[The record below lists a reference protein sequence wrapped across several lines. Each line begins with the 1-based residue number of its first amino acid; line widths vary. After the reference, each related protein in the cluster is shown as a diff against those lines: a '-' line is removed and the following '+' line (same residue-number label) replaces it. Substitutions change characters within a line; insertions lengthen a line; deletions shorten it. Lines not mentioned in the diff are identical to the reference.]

1 MLTGATL
8 RQIEMPAI
16 TATPPALNH
25 GTTAPADIGRND
37 KKTINND
44 FENYLKGKSPK
55 EEKKSIIKTNST
67 IVSNGAL
74 KAYEILIRYMMFS
87 RNDQIRIA
95 SELDQ
100 IASLQSKYIPNSN
113 PTQIITLIY
122 KYYNLNP
129 NDKYFDLYLE
139 FISKIQVYFK
149 SNEIMIIEK
158 FLDPLAA
165 NLKDFYNDRIK
176 NTIVTDEKKKQKE
189 INDCYKKLVSLI
201 INSAI
206 KEYKDLIKNNPNDQ
220 TQYSQ
225 EIIKLKL
232 ELTAVSK
239 G

>member
-1 MLTGATL
+1 MIFKAKN
-8 RQIEMPAI
+8 QII
-16 TATPPALNH
+16 TEKFL
-25 GTTAPADIGRND
+25 DKLSLDLEVD

-129 NDKYFDLYLE
+129 NDKYFDLYT
-139 FISKIQVYFK
+139 
-149 SNEIMIIEK
+149 SNIYSDC
-158 FLDPLAA
+158 FL
-165 NLKDFYNDRIK
+165 
-176 NTIVTDEKKKQKE
+176 
-189 INDCYKKLVSLI
+189 LI
-201 INSAI
+201 
-206 KEYKDLIKNNPNDQ
+206 
-220 TQYSQ
+220 
-225 EIIKLKL
+225 
-232 ELTAVSK
+232 
-239 G
+239 